1 MKIIELDKTQKKII
15 LISSIILVIQGIWAI
30 YGYGYIAQ
38 DWGWH
43 SSKILAY
50 KDTGFSYSNT
60 NPPGF
65 YVLGY
70 LVESV
75 VSTQYV
81 FEAYAFLLLLINILA
96 VFFFDILILKTI
108 KNKAL
113 QNGLILLLSFV
124 PFRVI
129 HSIVISCDA
138 LTVLPFILSVFY
150 VKDIISTQSTNN
162 EKSKAWLITSFMVS
176 IGLWFKYTFVGLLP
190 PLGLLYIVNFFKDK
204 KTIHNVLIPFIALL
218 IPTSLFLNQMYLSY
232 KAKSVTTHQHWD
244 KRGGPAD
251 MNIIDITFPKFND
264 LKLLMAP
271 DDSMSIRENHRF
283 SYLGL
288 IHYSL
293 YFDAQTFF
301 QRLAAKDWPKKFG
314 SRNQNIREAGI
325 DSLENPKRKRHKITK
340 VLNPL
345 ALVLSLPIS
354 FISLF
359 GLLAMFV
366 TITKQL
372 INEKKSDVTSSYI
385 SSALLLAIGFHSIIL
400 IPLPF
405 VFNTYKAGYWTPRLI
420 MPSILT
426 YFIVGFY
433 WLENDGKT
441 MFLKFLPKVSGK
453 FKSFEAFFEK
463 KFSDKHIT
471 YYFLFL
477 SFLYVSI
484 L

>member
-1 MKIIELDKTQKKII
+1 MKIIELDKNQKKII
-15 LISSIILVIQGIWAI
+15 LISSIILIIQGIWAI

-70 LVESV
+70 LIEKI

-81 FEAYAFLLLLINILA
+81 FEAYAFVLLLINIIA
-96 VFFFDILILKTI
+96 VFFYNILILKTI
-108 KNKAL
+108 KNRAL
-113 QNGLILLLSFV
+113 QNGLILLISFI

-129 HSIVISCDA
+129 HSVVISCDA

-150 VKDIISTQSTNN
+150 VKDIISIDSTNN
-162 EKSKAWLITSFMVS
+162 QKSKAWLITSFLVS

-190 PLGLLYIVNFFKDK
+190 PLGILYIINFFKDK
-204 KTIHNVLIPFIALL
+204 KTIHNVLVPFIALL
-218 IPTSLFLNQMYLSY
+218 IPTTLFLNQMYLSY

-244 KRGGPAD
+244 KRDGPAD
-251 MNIIDITFPKFND
+251 MNIVDIVFPKLND
-264 LKLLMAP
+264 IKLLLAP

-301 QRLAAKDWPKKFG
+301 QRLVAKDWPKKFG
-314 SRNQNIREAGI
+314 KRNQNIREAGI

-340 VLNPL
+340 ILNPL
-345 ALVLSLPIS
+345 SLILSLPIS

-359 GLLAMFV
+359 GIFAILIR
-366 TITKQL
+366 ITKQL
-372 INEKKSDVTSSYI
+372 IHGKESNVVSNYI
-385 SSALLLAIGFHSIIL
+385 SSALLLAVGFHSIIL
-400 IPLPF
+400 VPLPF

-426 YFIVGFY
+426 YFVVGFY
-433 WLENDGKT
+433 WLENTQKASRLNFFTKLSGVYNRFET
-441 MFLKFLPKVSGK
+441 FLK
-453 FKSFEAFFEK
+453 EN
-463 KFSDKHIT
+463 FSDKHIT

-477 SFLYVSI
+477 SFLYVAI